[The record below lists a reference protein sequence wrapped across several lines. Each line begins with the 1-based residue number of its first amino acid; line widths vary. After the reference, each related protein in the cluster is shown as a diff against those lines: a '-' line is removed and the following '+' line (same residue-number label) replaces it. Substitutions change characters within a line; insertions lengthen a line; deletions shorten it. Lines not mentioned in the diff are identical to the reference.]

1 MISALLR
8 AFRPAWRGDRAA
20 AGLAPRRPLVPAPG
34 HCVYA
39 IGDVHGQVGQLRRL
53 VAAIVAR
60 AQADRARGEV
70 PVAVF
75 LGDYIDR
82 GDDSRA
88 VVDLLCGLPQSE
100 PDLHWVFLAGNH
112 EASVL
117 GFLDDPQTHAPWL
130 RFGGFETMASYGV
143 PPAAAETP
151 RQSRDRLAQALPDH
165 HLRFLKGLSHSYENG
180 DYVFV
185 HAGLRP
191 GVPLAAQRAED
202 MLWIRDEF
210 LDQPC
215 WHGKCVVHGHTI
227 EAEPAVLDWRVG
239 IDTGAYAGGALTCL
253 ALRAGLREVAA
264 VTAQGGAPEWRE
276 VASP

>member
-1 MISALLR
+1 MISAFLR
-8 AFRPAWRGDRAA
+8 TILPARRGDRAA
-20 AGLAPRRPLVPAPG
+20 LDPACRRALAPAPG

-39 IGDVHGQVGQLRRL
+39 VGDVHGQVGQLRAM
-53 VAAIVAR
+53 VAAIAAR
-60 AQADRARGEV
+60 AQDDRARGEV

-88 VVDLLCGLPQSE
+88 VLDLLCDLPQAE
-100 PDLHWVFLAGNH
+100 PTVRWVFLAGNH

-130 RFGGFETMASYGV
+130 RFGGIETMASYGV
-143 PPAAAETP
+143 PPAAAETL
-151 RQSRDRLAQALPDH
+151 RQSRDRLAQALPDR
-165 HLRFLKGLSHSYENG
+165 HLDFLRGLRHSYESG

-191 GVPLAAQRAED
+191 GVPLAQQRAED
-202 MLWIRDEF
+202 LLWIRDEF
-210 LDQPC
+210 LGRPC

-227 EAEPAVLDWRVG
+227 EPEPAVLEWRMG

-253 ALRAGLREVAA
+253 ALRSGLRELAA
-264 VTAQGGAPEWRE
+264 VPPQGGPPDWRL
-276 VASP
+276 VAVP